1 MQAVLEL
8 RDLRKL
14 EFLSSQS
21 QAQKMFPVNGQIVNI
36 LEFADHMV
44 SVAMIQLW
52 YDSTKADIDN
62 M

>member
-1 MQAVLEL
+1 
-8 RDLRKL
+8 
-14 EFLSSQS
+14 
-21 QAQKMFPVNGQIVNI
+21 MFPVNGQIVNI